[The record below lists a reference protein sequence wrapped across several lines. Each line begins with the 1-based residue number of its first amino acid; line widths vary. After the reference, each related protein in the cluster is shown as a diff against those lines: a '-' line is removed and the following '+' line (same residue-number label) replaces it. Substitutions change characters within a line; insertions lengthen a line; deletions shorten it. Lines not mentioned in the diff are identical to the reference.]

1 MATRA
6 LPKEH
11 WQSYCDLISKGLA
24 GKRAHIEVAGLALG
38 DQVAAKWLPLFGI
51 TYDAKGDLLEIAME
65 GFDHLIHKP
74 TEIVID
80 DGPSGLGRMEIV
92 DSDRRR
98 QIVKLMEPLLL
109 PPPGSSP
116 SADPRPYKHI
126 LVAIDESDTS
136 ALALREAV
144 RLAKDQN
151 AVLRL
156 VHVVDLTPVY
166 LTVETPYPYVEYQKA
181 LEVGG
186 EKILA
191 SRAATVRE
199 AGIEVD
205 SKLIAITM
213 LGENIY
219 DLIQEQSK
227 QWPADLIVI
236 GTHGRRG
243 FQHARLG
250 SVAEGLMRLATK
262 PVLVIRGAKQED

>member
-1 MATRA
+1 MASRA
-6 LPKEH
+6 LPKEE
-11 WQSYCDLISKGLA
+11 WQTYCDRISKGLA
-24 GKRAHIEVAGLALG
+24 GQRAHIEVAGLALG

-51 TYDAKGDLLEIAME
+51 TYDAKDDLLEIAME
-65 GFDHLIHKP
+65 GLDHLIHKP
-74 TEIVID
+74 REITVD
-80 DGPSGLGRMEIV
+80 DGPSGLGSMEIA

-109 PPPGSSP
+109 PLPSSP
-116 SADPRPYKHI
+116 SAGSHVYKHI

-136 ALALREAV
+136 ALALGEAIH
-144 RLAKDQN
+144 LGKDQN

-166 LTVETPYPYVEYQKA
+166 LTVEAPYPYLEYQKA
-181 LEVGG
+181 MEETG

-191 SRAATVRE
+191 RRATTVRE
-199 AGIEVD
+199 AGLEVD
-205 SKLIAITM
+205 SKLVTIKM
-213 LGENIY
+213 LGESIC
-219 DLIQEQSK
+219 DVIQEQSK

-236 GTHGRRG
+236 GTHGRSG

-262 PVLVIRGAKQED
+262 PALVIHGPNQEA

>member
-1 MATRA
+1 MAIRA

-11 WQSYCDLISKGLA
+11 WRSYCDLISKGLA
-24 GKRAHIEVAGLALG
+24 GQRAHIEVAGLSLG

-51 TYDAKGDLLEIAME
+51 TYDAKDDLLEIAME
-65 GFDHLIHKP
+65 GLDHLIHKP
-74 TEIVID
+74 GEIAVD

-92 DSDRRR
+92 DSDRQR
-98 QIVKLMEPLLL
+98 QIVNLMEPLLL
-109 PPPGSSP
+109 PQPGSSP
-116 SADPRPYKHI
+116 SAGPHLYKHI
-126 LVAIDESDTS
+126 LVAIDESDS
-136 ALALREAV
+136 SELALREAIH
-144 RLAKDQN
+144 LAEDQN

-166 LTVETPYPYVEYQKA
+166 LTVETPYPYAEYQKA
-181 LEVGG
+181 MEEAG

-191 SRAATVRE
+191 NRTTKVRE
-199 AGIEVD
+199 AGIDVD
-205 SKLIAITM
+205 SKLITITM
-213 LGENIY
+213 LGQSIC

-250 SVAEGLMRLATK
+250 SVAEGLMRLTTK